1 MSKPS
6 VVFFGTGSVAA
17 KSLELLLVHCTVEA
31 VITKPKPT
39 HHKGNFPVLDMAVDN
54 NLTIFEVTDK
64 QSVSASIKQT
74 SFASTVAILIDF
86 GIIVTKDVIES
97 FKYGIINSHFS
108 LLPQWR
114 GADPITFAILS
125 GQQKT
130 GVSLMLIDEGMD
142 TGKLLA
148 QKSLA
153 IEESETTDRL
163 TEKLIILSDEM
174 LQTSIPRYLDGT
186 LKPRRQPHPD
196 RATYSRKITK
206 LDGEIDWTKPAIQI
220 EREIRAFN
228 VWPKSHAQIA
238 DKDISVLRAT
248 TVYDTLGKPGTIT
261 ITDDKK
267 ISVST
272 SEGSLVIEELKPSG
286 KNAMTSAAFLAGNRS
301 KL

>member
-6 VVFFGTGSVAA
+6 IVFFGTGSVAA
-17 KSLELLLVHCTVEA
+17 KSLKLLLEHCSVEA

-39 HHKGNFPVLDMAVDN
+39 HHKGNFPVLDVAVDN

-248 TVYDTLGKPGTIT
+248 TIYDTLGKPGTIT

-267 ISVST
+267 ICVST

>member
-17 KSLELLLVHCTVEA
+17 KSLELLLEHCTIEA

-39 HHKGNFPVLDMAVDN
+39 HHRGNFPVLDVATDN
-54 NLTIFEVTDK
+54 NLSIFEVTDK
-64 QSVSASIKQT
+64 QSVATSIEHVN
-74 SFASTVAILIDF
+74 FESTLAVLIDF

-97 FKYGIINSHFS
+97 FKYGILNSHFS

-130 GVSLMLIDEGMD
+130 GVSLMVIDEGMD
-142 TGKLLA
+142 TGNLLG
-148 QKSLA
+148 QKSLT
-153 IEESETTDRL
+153 IEEHETTDTL
-163 TEKLIILSDEM
+163 TEKLIVLSDKM
-174 LQTSIPRYLDGT
+174 LQTTIPSYLEGT
-186 LKPRRQPHPD
+186 LKPHRQPHPD

-206 LDGEIDWTKPAIQI
+206 LDGEIDWTKPASQI
-220 EREIRAFN
+220 EREVRAFN
-228 VWPKSHAQIA
+228 VWPKSHAKIA
-238 DKDISVLRAT
+238 DKDVSVLRAST
-248 TVYDTLGKPGTIT
+248 AHDALGKPGTVT

-267 ISVST
+267 IRVST
-272 SEGSLVIEELKPSG
+272 SEGSLIIEELKPAG

>member
-6 VVFFGTGSVAA
+6 IVFFGTGSVAA
-17 KSLELLLVHCTVEA
+17 KSLKLLLEHCSVEA

-39 HHKGNFPVLDMAVDN
+39 HHKGNFPVLDVAVDN

-267 ISVST
+267 ICVST